1 MHLMK
6 WPKTGNCK
14 RLVGFPSVIVFLAI
28 LLPLT
33 VHAQMRQMSDNE
45 LSSVYA
51 TGFSSFTLTDGLAR
65 AYFNI
70 NTSIYAD
77 IDSLKMGYYDNGN
90 GKGWDEDWT
99 NVSLG
104 SSSQDLVCKGIY
116 IEAKFTNITDPATRT
131 LDYIKVGTPDMTGPI
146 TADFNSFSGHIE
158 NPTDGVLV
166 DGHRLNL
173 GTKTITSTDSEFYV
187 ELNRTTGYWV
197 YFNNATISP

>member
-14 RLVGFPSVIVFLAI
+14 RLFKLASVIVFLSI
-28 LLPLT
+28 MLPLGA
-33 VHAQMRQMSDNE
+33 HAQMRQMTDAE
-45 LSSVYA
+45 LSSTYA
-51 TGFSSFTLTDGLAR
+51 TGFSNFSITDGLIK

-70 NTSIYAD
+70 NTSVYAEM
-77 IDSLKMGYYDNGN
+77 DSLKMGYYDNGS
-90 GKGWDEDWT
+90 GTGWDEDWT
-99 NVSLG
+99 NVSFG
-104 SSSQDLVCKGIY
+104 SASTDLVCKGIY

-173 GTKTITSTDSEFYV
+173 GTKTITSTNSEFYV
-187 ELNRTTGYWV
+187 ELNRTSGYWV
-197 YFNNATISP
+197 YFNNATIN